1 MQKNKV
7 GTKVMWILKSLLASY
22 IVTGILL
29 LGLTFLVYRFEW
41 DEQIVIGILVSVY
54 VISTFTG
61 GLILGKLMK
70 NKKYLWGLFV
80 GGVYFLLLT
89 LISYGVYRDF
99 STNGLN
105 VMTTLL
111 LCVGGGM
118 LGGMVA
124 SKILYR
130 IKKVAH
136 NERG

>member
-80 GGVYFLLLT
+80 G
-89 LISYGVYRDF
+89 VYRDF

-124 SKILYR
+124 
-130 IKKVAH
+130 
-136 NERG
+136 